1 MSTKMYIDF
10 IRDTISTDGWRVADT
25 ANKLALETKGIT
37 LDQYRVAAQIISEAF
52 LESIE
57 E

>member
-1 MSTKMYIDF
+1 MSTKMYIAF
-10 IRDTISTDGWRVADT
+10 IKDVIQSDGWRVADT

-37 LDQYRVAAQIISEAF
+37 LDQYRVAAMMIAEAF
-52 LESIE
+52 LQSTE

>member
-1 MSTKMYIDF
+1 MYMDF
-10 IRDTISTDGWRVADT
+10 IRDTIDNDGWRVADA